1 MLPNIFI
8 STNIPEKGIKLFVGK
23 ANFEVWRDDNPPE
36 REYFLQKISNAHGVI
51 AFPSATT
58 NIDKEAIDA
67 AEKLKVISC
76 YSVGYDHIDVSYAT
90 KKGIIVTNTP
100 GVLTDATADIAFGLI
115 LMAGRRMSEGERII
129 RSGNWTTWGPR
140 FLLGRQVSGASLGIV
155 GLGRIGQAVAK
166 RARGFGMDLF
176 YTGRNRKESLEK
188 ELGIKY
194 LPFDDLIANCDFIS
208 LHCPLNSE
216 TEGMIG
222 NVEFERM
229 KNTAVLVNTSRSR
242 VVDTEALYLALKNG
256 QIAAAGV
263 DVYDSEPVAPDC
275 PLLELEN
282 IAMTPHIGSAS
293 HETREGM
300 AVMAVENMLAALEGK
315 MPPNPVNPEVFE
327 E

>member
-8 STNIPEKGIKLFVGK
+8 STNIPEKGINLLVGR
-23 ANFEVWRDDNPPE
+23 ANFEVWRDDDPPE
-36 REYFLQKISNAHGVI
+36 REYFLQKISNADGVI
-51 AFPSATT
+51 AFPSVTT
-58 NIDKEAIDA
+58 NIDSEAIDA
-67 AEKLKVISC
+67 AGKLKVISC

-166 RARGFGMDLF
+166 RAKGFGMDLF
-176 YTGRNRKESLEK
+176 YTGRTRKESLEQ

-194 LPFDDLIANCDFIS
+194 LPFDDLIAECDFIS

-222 NVEFERM
+222 TAEFERM

-263 DVYDSEPVAPDC
+263 DVYDSEPIAEDS

-300 AVMAVENMLAALEGK
+300 ALMAVENMLAALDGK

-327 E
+327 K